1 MPYTLKPEEVRAKY
15 GKMFCKG
22 FYTIV
27 DEKNGVAQIIET
39 CTSKGPVEWDIVNR
53 RRTGGVITDLRLEG
67 TTVTMD
73 AVVGEK
79 ELRFGPASSELGG
92 QGIEALR
99 IEGDRV
105 RTVWRGIAGASMG
118 IGACIPQADTVI
130 ETVYPDDFKMGGAHR
145 ASVEIV
151 TPKMVRV
158 IIGVDDTDTKEKGA
172 SWVTSLKMATTCPY
186 GKFLEHK
193 IIQLNPKAPNKTTN
207 CCSTAASFAVEPKD
221 VDKLIAYC
229 KDFIAKDTVSDDTV
243 MTVFSGLRI
252 PKALADWG
260 WSAKSVLYTK

>member
-1 MPYTLKPEEVRAKY
+1 MSYTLTPEQVRERY

-39 CTSKGPVEWDIVNR
+39 CTSKGPIEWDIVNR
-53 RRTGGVITDLRLEG
+53 KRTGGVITDLRLEG

-73 AVVGEK
+73 TVVGEK
-79 ELRFGPASSELGG
+79 ELRFGPASAELGG

-105 RTVWRGIAGASMG
+105 RTVWKGIAGASMG

-130 ETVYPDDFKMGGAHR
+130 ETVYPDDFKMGGAHK
-145 ASVEIV
+145 ATVEIV

-158 IIGVDDTDTKEKGA
+158 IVGVDDTDTKEKGA
-172 SWVTSLKMATTCPY
+172 SWVTSLKMATPEQLALEPTALNSNLFPVNAN
-186 GKFLEHK
+186 GEVLFLSV
-193 IIQLNPKAPNKTTN
+193 L
-207 CCSTAASFAVEPKD
+207 STSSSGICGIPRLYPFFPEILTMSLLARSFSNASV
-221 VDKLIAYC
+221 
-229 KDFIAKDTVSDDTV
+229 
-243 MTVFSGLRI
+243 TVFPRNDEMIAGGAS
-252 PKALADWG
+252 LAP
-260 WSAKSVLYTK
+260 SL